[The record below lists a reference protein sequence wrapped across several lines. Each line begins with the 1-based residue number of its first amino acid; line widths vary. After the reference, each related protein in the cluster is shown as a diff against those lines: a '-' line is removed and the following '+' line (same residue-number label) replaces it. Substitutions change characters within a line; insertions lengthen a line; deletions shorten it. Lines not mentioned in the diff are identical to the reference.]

1 MMIGSPMAVRSR
13 LAVLISDR
21 NTRRLEAREK
31 RLTLRQIATESGV
44 PLSVLY
50 GLTTDREGKQA
61 KQVAFETLNKLCRY
75 FGCTPND
82 LLLYTP
88 DPTE

>member
-1 MMIGSPMAVRSR
+1 MTIGFPMAVRSR

-31 RLTLRQIATESGV
+31 RLTLRRIAAESGV

-50 GLTTDREGKQA
+50 GLTTDRQDKQA
-61 KQVAFETLNKLCRY
+61 KQVAFETINKLCRY
-75 FGCTPND
+75 FNCTPND
-82 LLLYTP
+82 LLLY
-88 DPTE
+88 DPAE